1 MQKVNNP
8 KIYLGNEIYLSENI
22 IDLVKQNKAVTLDG
36 TKYIL
41 FEMPLNGMQMG
52 LLDMVYECLQNKLI
66 PILAHPE
73 RYTVIQRNPNLTYEL
88 IEKGVLMQGNFGSVI
103 GQYGKKAQIVI
114 KKLLENNMIHFLGS
128 DVHRM
133 KTVYLKMPQILAK
146 LNQLIGEEKV
156 KTLTTINPRLAL
168 ANQKIPTETPTEIK
182 FSIIEK
188 MIMQT
193 KK

>member
-1 MQKVNNP
+1 MQKVNSP
-8 KIYLGNEIYLSENI
+8 KIYLGNEIYLSENM
-22 IDLVKQNKAVTLDG
+22 IDLVKQNKAVTLNG

-41 FEMPLNGMQMG
+41 FEIPLNGRQIG

-73 RYTVIQRNPNLTYEL
+73 RYTVIQQNPNLIYEL

-103 GQYGKKAQIVI
+103 GQYGKKPQIII

-146 LNQLIGEEKV
+146 LNQLIGEEKL
-156 KTLTTINPRLAL
+156 KKLTTTNPRLVL
-168 ANQKIPTETPTEIK
+168 ANEKIQIEAPTEIK

-188 MIMQT
+188 MIMQS

>member
-1 MQKVNNP
+1 M
-8 KIYLGNEIYLSENI
+8 
-22 IDLVKQNKAVTLDG
+22 IDLVKQNKAVTLNG

-41 FEMPLNGMQMG
+41 FEIPLNGRPMG
-52 LLDMVYECLQNKLI
+52 LLDIVYECLQNKLI

-73 RYTVIQRNPNLTYEL
+73 RYMVIQQNTNLIYEL

-103 GQYGKKAQIVI
+103 GQYGKKPQIII

-146 LNQLIGEEKV
+146 LNQLIGEEKL
-156 KTLTTINPRLAL
+156 KKLTTTNPSLAL
-168 ANQKIPTETPTEIK
+168 ANEKIQIEAPKEIK
-182 FSIIEK
+182 FSMIEK
-188 MIMQT
+188 MIMQS
-193 KK
+193 KKYK